1 MPFFVAFSVAFALFS
16 AALQGVSFSM
26 GFAETLLAGAGAAR
40 DELLLFAAVGL
51 LVGGLDDLA
60 LDMIYAVRRLWRRF
74 TVYSRHR
81 RMTADRLPQPMRTG
95 TMAVL
100 IPAWDEG
107 DVIGDMLRH
116 CLRQWRSDDVQLF
129 VGAYPNDPA
138 TIAAVDRIVATD
150 PRVTLVVNPAAG
162 PTTKA
167 DCLNTLWLALCRWE
181 AERGARAKAII
192 LHDAEDVV
200 HRDAVRLLSVMVERF
215 ALVQLPVLPLASQGS
230 RWVSGHYCDE
240 FAEAHAKALM
250 VREALGA
257 ALPSAGVGCA
267 IERDAIGAL
276 AEARQGRPFDPGSL
290 TEDYELG
297 LRIGETGGR
306 GIILRM
312 REGSGEL
319 IATREYFP
327 DTLDAAV
334 RQKARWTV
342 GIALAG
348 WDRLGWG
355 AGWVEN
361 WMRLRDRRAPLAA
374 IVLLAAYVGAVLGA
388 CLWIAQ
394 GLGLAAPRPMSGVL
408 TALLWLTGLLLGWR
422 LLVRAI
428 FVHRAYGMAE
438 ALRSVPRTFIANII
452 AILAARRAV
461 WLYIGLWRGGSLQ
474 WDKTR
479 HRFPDLATVED
490 RAT

>member
-1 MPFFVAFSVAFALFS
+1 
-16 AALQGVSFSM
+16 M
-26 GFAETLLAGAGAAR
+26 GFAETLLTCLGAAR
-40 DELLLFAAVGL
+40 DELLLFAAAGL

-60 LDMIYAVRRLWRRF
+60 LDIIYGIRRLWRRL

-81 RMTADRLPQPMRTG
+81 RMTADRLPPPGRTG

-107 DVIGDMLRH
+107 EVIGNMLRH

-129 VGAYPNDPA
+129 VGAYPNDPD
-138 TIAAVDRIVATD
+138 TVAVVERIVATD
-150 PRVTLVVNPAAG
+150 PRVTLAINPAAG

-181 AERGARAKAII
+181 AERGAKTKAII

-267 IERDAIGAL
+267 IEREAIGAL
-276 AEARQGRPFDPGSL
+276 ADARQGRPFDPDSL

-306 GIILRM
+306 GIIVRM
-312 REGSGEL
+312 RDGSGEL

-327 DTLDAAV
+327 DSLTAAV

-348 WDRLGWG
+348 WDRLGWSG
-355 AGWVEN
+355 GWVEN

-374 IVLLAAYVGAVLGA
+374 IVLLAAYTGAVLAA

-394 GLGLAAPRPMSGVL
+394 GLGLAVPRPMPGFL
-408 TALLWLTGLLLGWR
+408 AALLSLTGVMLVWR

-428 FVHRAYGMAE
+428 FVHRAYGAAE
-438 ALRSVPRTFIANII
+438 ALRSAPRTLIANII
-452 AILAARRAV
+452 AVLAARRAV

-479 HRFPDLATVED
+479 HRFPDLAPAED